1 VFKGLACCS
10 RRTIHDGDGIT
21 RRCPTRAHGGVVQL
35 HKCCTLQMTH
45 SSVICV
51 LCHVGGW
58 MCAVGSVHVGEQI
71 TFTCVVEKTGEEKTI
86 VVCQDQ
92 TFQIFVDLI
101 FNEFGQTYW
110 PTLPNPSGGVMLV
123 DSDDMFDMVCVGRA
137 PSLSLNPASL
147 RPLLPPPPPL
157 LHPLFPPSPPPP
169 PAVAASTYRGCG
181 LLMLCVLMGHIF

>member
-21 RRCPTRAHGGVVQL
+21 RRCPTQAHGGVVQL
-35 HKCCTLQMTH
+35 HKCGTVQRTH

-58 MCAVGSVHVGEQI
+58 MCTVGSAHVEEQI
-71 TFTCVVEKTGEEKTI
+71 TFTCVVEKTGEEKAI
-86 VVCQDQ
+86 IVCQDQ
-92 TFQIFVDLI
+92 TFQIFIDLI

-123 DSDDMFDMVCVGRA
+123 DSDDMFDMVCDGRD
-137 PSLSLNPASL
+137 PSLSLNPSSI
-147 RPLLPPPPPL
+147 RPLLPFPPL
-157 LHPLFPPSPPPP
+157 LLLLFLLSTPPPH
-169 PAVAASTYRGCG
+169 AVAASTYCGCG